1 MTALQ
6 VSERRCPRV
15 KNKSPAPIQITAEQI
30 LHDAR
35 QERDKQEADNRPPE
49 WQITDQTELQDYRAR
64 KRKQFETVVCRVG
77 RIEAG
82 AWVNYALW
90 EESHADF
97 VRARLVWERAL
108 IAHRFNHTLYLKYAE
123 FEIKNK
129 FVNSARYIWDRAI
142 AVFPRV
148 DQVWYKYIHMEQ
160 MLGNFA
166 GARQI
171 FERWMEWEPDQE
183 DWLSYVRFEL
193 RYKEIERARSIFE
206 RLVHCHN
213 KPNAW
218 IRYAKFEMKSGEI
231 AKARSCYERAVE
243 NLAEDEA
250 GEEIFLA
257 FAEFEELCKETER
270 ARCIYRFA
278 LDRVPKNRA
287 EYVYGKFIT
296 FEKKYGDEGL
306 LENVILAKKGLEYE
320 DVIKIRLE
328 ERVGIKEK
336 IREVYERAIGNVPP
350 ASEKCYWQKYIY
362 FWINYALFEE
372 VDVQD
377 IDRAREVYKKCL
389 ATIPHGNFSFSKIW
403 LMAAKF
409 EIRQLNL
416 EGARRILG
424 NAIWRA
430 PKRKIFKEYIQLET
444 DFGNTGRC
452 RKLYE
457 KYLEWSPQNSYA
469 WMKYADLEIL
479 SQEIDRARAIFEL
492 AISQPALDKPEY
504 IWKKYIDFELKNDRG
519 RARELYERLLE
530 RTKHVK
536 VWISYAMFEACSEK
550 DDVDQKR
557 ILHARGVFERALDSF
572 RTYASEL
579 KEERAK
585 LLDEWEKMES
595 GFGELGDVESVRAK
609 QPRKIKRRRR
619 IEAKNSL
626 EAYEEYLDY
635 LFPEEIQ
642 TGYLNL
648 FEAAYNW
655 KKQKVSD

>member
-1 MTALQ
+1 MEDFQ
-6 VSERRCPRV
+6 VSERRFPRV
-15 KNKSPAPIQITAEQI
+15 KNKSPAPIQIKARQI

-35 QERDKQEADNRPPE
+35 QERDKQEADYRPPE
-49 WQITDQTELQDYRAR
+49 WQITDQTELQDYRTR

-82 AWVNYALW
+82 AWVNYARW

-97 VRARLVWERAL
+97 ASARSVWERAL
-108 IAHRFNHTLYLKYAE
+108 VAHRFNHTLYLKYAE
-123 FEIKNK
+123 FEMKNK
-129 FVNSARYIWDRAI
+129 FVNRSRNIWDRAI
-142 AVFPRV
+142 EVFPRI

-160 MLGNFA
+160 MLRNFA

-171 FERWMEWEPDQE
+171 FERWMEWEPDLE
-183 DWLSYVRFEL
+183 GWLSYVR
-193 RYKEIERARSIFE
+193 
-206 RLVHCHN
+206 
-213 KPNAW
+213 AW

-270 ARCIYRFA
+270 ARFIYRFA
-278 LDRVPKNRA
+278 LDRVPKNCA

-296 FEKKYGDEGL
+296 

-320 DVIKIRLE
+320 DE
-328 ERVGIKEK
+328 
-336 IREVYERAIGNVPP
+336 
-350 ASEKCYWQKYIY
+350 
-362 FWINYALFEE
+362 
-372 VDVQD
+372 
-377 IDRAREVYKKCL
+377 
-389 ATIPHGNFSFSKIW
+389 
-403 LMAAKF
+403 
-409 EIRQLNL
+409 LNL

-424 NAIWRA
+424 NAIGRA
-430 PKRKIFKEYIQLET
+430 PKSKIFKEYIQLEM

-457 KYLEWSPQNSYA
+457 KYLEWSPQNCYA

-504 IWKKYIDFELKNDRG
+504 IWKKYIDFELKNDHG

-530 RTKHVK
+530 RTKHIT
-536 VWISYAMFEACSEK
+536 VWISYAM
-550 DDVDQKR
+550 
-557 ILHARGVFERALDSF
+557 
-572 RTYASEL
+572 TYALEL

-595 GFGELGDVESVRAK
+595 GFGELGDVESIRAK
-609 QPRKIKRRRR
+609 QPRKIKRRRH
-619 IEAKNSL
+619 S
-626 EAYEEYLDY
+626 
-635 LFPEEIQ
+635 
-642 TGYLNL
+642 
-648 FEAAYNW
+648 
-655 KKQKVSD
+655 